1 MVYEQNLLLLIA
13 QLAGVL
19 LLISVVWLLYKRA
32 IYLDAKTG
40 KPVSFDVPILGKIQT
55 QSPVIA
61 LVLIAAAL
69 VIYPATRA
77 KDQPQQI
84 TVQGTVE
91 TDGTPVTVT
100 VVMLP
105 TEEET
110 VMSSRPVTFFV
121 PILPDTHY
129 AARFSVNKQVQYE
142 QDVDPNSKDAKLI
155 NFKYVGAQPT
165 PPVAPKKEVSDEKLK
180 SLGIS

>member
-1 MVYEQNLLLLIA
+1 VYEQNLLLLIA
-13 QLAGVL
+13 QIAGVL
-19 LLISVVWLLYKRA
+19 LLMSIVWLLYKRA
-32 IYLDAKTG
+32 IYLDAETG
-40 KPVSFDVPILGKIQT
+40 KPVSFDVPIFGKIQT

-77 KDQPQQI
+77 KDQIRQG
-84 TVQGTVE
+84 TVQGSVE

-105 TEEET
+105 NEEET
-110 VMSSRPVTFFV
+110 VMSSGGFKIQV

-129 AARFSVNKQVQYE
+129 RARFSVNKQVQTD
-142 QDVDPNSKDAKLI
+142 QAFDLNSDGAKLI
-155 NFKYVGAQPT
+155 DFKYVGAPPI
-165 PPVAPKKEVSDEKLK
+165 PPVAPKKEVSDDRLK